1 MTCLYKYYVT
11 LMPLSPSGFNDV
23 AATTELLD
31 HWPRN

>member
-23 AATTELLD
+23 AATKLLD